1 LEYIGDIRKAIVT
14 VIDIVTKV
22 IAWDRIVTAI
32 PLEDLRVTVLD
43 ININHVIRGDGMSNG
58 SR

>member
-22 IAWDRIVTAI
+22 IAWDRIVTTI

-43 ININHVIRGDGMSNG
+43 INIDHVIRGDGMSDG